1 MTIKVTNSKEKST
14 VCLLFFSDILAGI
27 LQPPFYYGRLA
38 PRLDVDCVII
48 VFMFF
53 VSVSTSARQECFF
66 SKTCAICKEL
76 ITVTLLN
83 HIANT
88 EG

>member
-53 VSVSTSARQECFF
+53 VSVSVSTSA
-66 SKTCAICKEL
+66 S
-76 ITVTLLN
+76 
-83 HIANT
+83 
-88 EG
+88 